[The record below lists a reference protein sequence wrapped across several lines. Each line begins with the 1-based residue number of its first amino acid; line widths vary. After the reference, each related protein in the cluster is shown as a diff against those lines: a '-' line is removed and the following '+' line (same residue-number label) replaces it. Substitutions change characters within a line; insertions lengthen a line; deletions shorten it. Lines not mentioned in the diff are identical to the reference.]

1 MNQSDSPTQKMGTS
15 ITFIDWEE
23 DGDARPKEEGDTR
36 AQEEEDR
43 EKSWGNE
50 VSNELLLSFS
60 CSADSE
66 AGKRKTAETMSFHLL
81 TKARKRTVFSY
92 LLSRAFSQRS
102 ERPSFGIAFD
112 IDGVVLLGNTPVG
125 GSPGAL
131 RRLYGANGRLTTPY
145 VFLTNGGGFP
155 EAKRAF
161 ELSQLL
167 GINVS
172 PLQVLQGHSPFK
184 QLVKRFENNL
194 IVAVGKGDPAAVM
207 SEYGFKYVLSIDEY
221 ASCFEHID
229 PLAPYKKWTTKLAS
243 TQNAKFNECVPRND
257 VFSKRVQAAFVVSDP
272 VDWSRDIQVL
282 CDILKTGGLPGRNVG
297 PQPHIYFA
305 NDDLEY
311 QTKFPSERLGMGA
324 FRIALESIFSR
335 IHPHSL
341 HCTCFGKPHPSVFK
355 NAENVLQKLVAS
367 YYDDF
372 YDRNHENAP
381 YFKTLYM
388 IGDNPAVD
396 IRGAR
401 QTGHP
406 WFSILTR
413 TGVFKGKENHEK
425 FPADLVIPYV
435 PLEKFQKYLYLF
447 SSHLWRSQ
455 IW

>member
-1 MNQSDSPTQKMGTS
+1 
-15 ITFIDWEE
+15 
-23 DGDARPKEEGDTR
+23 
-36 AQEEEDR
+36 
-43 EKSWGNE
+43 
-50 VSNELLLSFS
+50 
-60 CSADSE
+60 
-66 AGKRKTAETMSFHLL
+66 MSFHLL
-81 TKARKRTVFSY
+81 TKASRQSQTTKPIAFSHI
-92 LLSRAFSQRS
+92 LPRLFSQRS

-131 RRLYGANGRLTTPY
+131 RKLYDDDGKLTIPY

-155 EAKRAF
+155 EAKRAS

-167 GINVS
+167 GIHVS
-172 PLQVLQGHSPFK
+172 PSQVLQGHSTFK
-184 QLVKRFENNL
+184 QLANRFENDL
-194 IVAVGKGDPAAVM
+194 IVAVGKGEPAAVM
-207 SEYGFKYVLSIDEY
+207 SEYGFKYALSIDEY
-221 ASCFEHID
+221 ASCFENID
-229 PLAPYKKWTTKLAS
+229 PLAPYKKWTTKCAA
-243 TQNAKFNECVPRND
+243 TQNSKFNESVPRND
-257 VFSKRVQAAFVVSDP
+257 VFSNRVQAAFVVSDP

-324 FRIALESIFSR
+324 FRIALESIFNR

-341 HCTCFGKPHPSVFK
+341 EYTCFGKPYPSVFK
-355 NAENVLQKLVAS
+355 NAEIVLQKLVAS
-367 YYDDF
+367 LYNDF
-372 YDRNHENAP
+372 YDISRNNAP

-413 TGVFKGKENHEK
+413 TGVFKGKENHDK
-425 FPADLVIPYV
+425 FAADLVVDTVEEAVDYILAKECV
-435 PLEKFQKYLYLF
+435 
-447 SSHLWRSQ
+447 S
-455 IW
+455 

>member
-1 MNQSDSPTQKMGTS
+1 M
-15 ITFIDWEE
+15 
-23 DGDARPKEEGDTR
+23 R
-36 AQEEEDR
+36 
-43 EKSWGNE
+43 
-50 VSNELLLSFS
+50 
-60 CSADSE
+60 
-66 AGKRKTAETMSFHLL
+66 FHLL
-81 TKARKRTVFSY
+81 TRAKKRTAFSY
-92 LLSRAFSQRS
+92 LFSRAFSHQA

-131 RRLYGANGRLTTPY
+131 RRLYATDGSLKIPF
-145 VFLTNGGGFP
+145 VFLTNGGGYP

-172 PLQVLQGHSPFK
+172 PTQVLQGHSPFK
-184 QLVKRFENNL
+184 QLVKRFENDL
-194 IVAVGKGDPAAVM
+194 IVAVGKGEPAAVM
-207 SEYGFKYVLSIDEY
+207 SEYGFKYVLSMDEY
-221 ASCFEHID
+221 ASCFENID
-229 PLAPYKKWTTKLAS
+229 PLAPYKKWTTKLAA
-243 TQNAKFNECVPRND
+243 THNTNFNESVPRND

-324 FRIALESIFSR
+324 FRIALESIFNR

-341 HCTCFGKPHPSVFK
+341 EYTCFGKPHPSVFK
-355 NAENVLQKLVAS
+355 NAEIVLQKLVPSLYEDS
-367 YYDDF
+367 YDINDS
-372 YDRNHENAP
+372 NTP

-413 TGVFKGKENHEK
+413 TGVFKGEENHDK
-425 FPADLVIPYV
+425 FPADLVVDTVEEAVDYI
-435 PLEKFQKYLYLF
+435 LARE
-447 SSHLWRSQ
+447 SAS
-455 IW
+455 